1 MMGTVDPADPEAYR
15 ARVMLNVLN
24 AVVEAGSVEGA
35 DECLV
40 EMQMA
45 LKGVCDAIAMLVAA
59 GGVDR
64 SPKDRR
70 DTADLCRRHILT
82 ASNQIAARV
91 EGGEQLPWTM
101 NPMGEVH

>member
-1 MMGTVDPADPEAYR
+1 MSIDADADPEAYR

-24 AVVEAGSVEGA
+24 AVVAAGSINGS
-35 DECLV
+35 DEAMV

-45 LKGVCDAIAMLVAA
+45 LKGVCEAIAMLVAA
-59 GGVDR
+59 GGEDQTA
-64 SPKDRR
+64 KDRR

-82 ASNQIAARV
+82 ASNEIARRV
-91 EGGEQLPWTM
+91 AAGEQLPWTM